1 MAAVAFNFGGTSDG
15 SKAERKLLMTY
26 VNVATTGTP
35 DWELI
40 GSGIEESSIELNP
53 EKKTVTDILGVTTT
67 SVEKME
73 PSQSFDPFTIKND
86 SKLALRLHN
95 MWVSKNWSDFSKFEV
110 LIVYK
115 YIGTGEND
123 SYLGEKQSNCTIVPT
138 SIGGSSTV
146 DMPIEITYSNDC
158 MSGSVTF
165 TGGKPSFTAGG
176 VEFGA

>member
-1 MAAVAFNFGGTSDG
+1 MAVAFNFGGTADG

-40 GSGIEESSIELNP
+40 GSRIEESSIELNP
-53 EKKTVTDILGVTTT
+53 EKKTVTDITGITIT

-73 PSQSFDPFTIKND
+73 PSQSFSPFTITND
-86 SKLALRLHN
+86 SKLALKLHN
-95 MWVSKNWSDFSKFEV
+95 TWVRKAWSDFSKFEV

-115 YIGTGEND
+115 YVGTGTDD
-123 SYLGEKQSNCTIVPT
+123 SYLGEKHSNCTIVPT

-146 DMPIEITYSNDC
+146 DMPIEITYSNEC
-158 MSGSVTF
+158 LSGSVTF
-165 TGGKPSFTAGG
+165 TSGKPSFTAGG
-176 VEFGA
+176 VEIGA